1 MADLGRPS
9 GFKPEM
15 VDEARK
21 LATLGATDIE
31 VADFFEVNVATIY
44 RWKHQ
49 FPDFCDALK
58 LGKEAADERVK
69 RALYAKATGY
79 SVDTVKIFMH
89 EGEPVVVPFRE
100 HFPPSDTA
108 GIFWLKNRQPDQWR
122 DKRESETEGL
132 INVTIR
138 KFEGD
143 E

>member
-1 MADLGRPS
+1 
-9 GFKPEM
+9 M
-15 VDEARK
+15 VEEARK
-21 LATLGATDIE
+21 LAALGATDIE
-31 VADFFEVNVATIY
+31 IADFFEIDRATLY

-49 FPDFCDALK
+49 FQDFCDALK

-79 SVDTVKIFMH
+79 EVDTVKIFVQD
-89 EGEPVVVPFRE
+89 GQVIKVPYRE

-122 DKRESETEGL
+122 DKRENETDGT

-138 KFEGD
+138 KFESD
-143 E
+143 Q